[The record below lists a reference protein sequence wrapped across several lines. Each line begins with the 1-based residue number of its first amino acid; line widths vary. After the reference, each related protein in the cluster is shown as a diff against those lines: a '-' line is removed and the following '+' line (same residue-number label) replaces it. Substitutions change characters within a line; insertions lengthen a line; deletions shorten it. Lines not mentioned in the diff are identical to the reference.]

1 MQIQSIFSTYCKFL
15 KLVFVG
21 HDEWVINVFFDWEVF
36 AVFGFGDFDFDGF
49 GVGGEGFEVGEFDFA
64 DDDGFA
70 EFDGEGGFVWVE
82 STAVVGSKDKKFIF
96 QN

>member
-1 MQIQSIFSTYCKFL
+1 M
-15 KLVFVG
+15 
-21 HDEWVINVFFDWEVF
+21 INVFFDGEVF

-70 EFDGEGGFVWVE
+70 EFDNKPNLFLVFCLL
-82 STAVVGSKDKKFIF
+82 TFRRHINIIIF
-96 QN
+96 YD